1 MLDQILLQLDR
12 EGIKEI
18 EDGEMGEGGWGE
30 GAIILNI
37 SIKGEQLFEGGD
49 LIEGWLLFEEI
60 RHSRKT
66 LHELSNIFVVH
77 TRHVARI

>member
-12 EGIKEI
+12 EGIKER
-18 EDGEMGEGGWGE
+18 EDGEIEGGGGE
-30 GAIILNI
+30 AVIILNI

-49 LIEGWLLFEEI
+49 VIEGRLIFEEI

-77 TRHVARI
+77 AWHVARI

>member
-12 EGIKEI
+12 EGIKER
-18 EDGEMGEGGWGE
+18 EDGEIEGRWGE
-30 GAIILNI
+30 AVIILNI

-49 LIEGWLLFEEI
+49 VIEGRLIFEEI

-77 TRHVARI
+77 AWHVARI